1 MINGYNTFGGAAATL
16 FGVLLV
22 ATAFCYYSAFKRLN
36 NVAAFKSFTSW
47 VFPAILGCFVYFSYG
62 FLVSLDVVKTTYS
75 FSNLLGLTIV
85 ATALLIAFHI
95 VETLRLR
102 RLCGEDWQL
111 FQKLFWSLTLLM
123 SVVFIVFVVFSWRAV
138 LAPSAVARY
147 HEVSTVFWLTLIM
160 VSFRAVSIVWISIY
174 MTTILSK
181 AENND
186 SPASSMSRA
195 GTSVEKSIG
204 G

>member
-1 MINGYNTFGGAAATL
+1 VTNGYTTFGGAAAAL

-22 ATAFCYYSAFKRLN
+22 ATAFCCYAAFNRLKN
-36 NVAAFKSFTSW
+36 AGDFKSFTSW
-47 VFPAILGCFVYFSYG
+47 VFPAILGCCVYYSYV
-62 FLVSLDVVKTTYS
+62 FLVSLDLVKTKYS

-85 ATALLIAFHI
+85 ATALLIALHI

-102 RLCGEDWQL
+102 RLCREDWHL
-111 FQKLFWSLTLLM
+111 FRKLFWFLTLFM
-123 SVVFIVFVVFSWRAV
+123 SVVFIIFIVFSWRAV
-138 LAPSAVARY
+138 LAPSDVARY
-147 HEVSTVFWLTLIM
+147 HEVSTVFWLTLILA
-160 VSFRAVSIVWISIY
+160 SFRTVSIVWISIY
-174 MTTILSK
+174 MTTMLSK

-195 GTSVEKSIG
+195 GTSVEKNAG